1 MPIINL
7 STTIEAPIE
16 ICFDLSRSIEL
27 HQLSTSQSN
36 ERAIAGLTSGL
47 IGLDEEVT
55 WEATHFGIRQT
66 LSSKIT
72 AFEFPTFFRDEMVRG
87 VFKMLKHDHRF
98 ERSGD
103 VTIMSDAFE
112 FESPAGIFG
121 ILVNKVG
128 LTDYL
133 RNLLLERNRVIK
145 EFAETQRWKDI
156 LLKKI
161 KGDPKNQQK
170 YTGF

>member
-7 STTIEAPIE
+7 STTINAPIE

-27 HQLSTSQSN
+27 HQLSTARSN
-36 ERAIAGLTSGL
+36 ERAVAGVTSGL
-47 IGLDEEVT
+47 IGLNEEVT

-72 AFEFPTFFRDEMVRG
+72 AFQFPTYFRDEMVRG
-87 VFKMLKHDHRF
+87 IFKMLRHDHRF
-98 ERSGD
+98 ERKGD

-112 FESPAGIFG
+112 FESPAGLFG
-121 ILVNKVG
+121 NLVNKVG

-161 KGDPKNQQK
+161 KDHSKNQQK